1 MNLMIFLRRRLF
13 HMVPVIVGITL
24 VTFFMIHLIPGDPAR
39 IMLGPRATPDRVEQL
54 RRELGLD
61 KPLYTQYLYF
71 LGNVVRGDLGRS
83 LYYRQS
89 VTPLVLER
97 LPVTLSLVLY
107 SAALAMLISVPLG
120 VVAALRR
127 NSIIDQAIRTVFLL
141 TLSMPPFWLG
151 LLLIIALG
159 LGLRLFPVSGFGA
172 GPPDNLWHLF
182 LPSLTIALSLSPML
196 IRSLRISMISN
207 LRALYVTTARS
218 KGLKERTIILRHVLR
233 NSLIS
238 TITILG
244 VNLGWLIGGTV
255 IIETVFALPGLGY
268 LMVSAIQ
275 ARDYPVVQA
284 ITLIFAVLVILINLT
299 TDLAYAAL
307 DPRVTYD

>member
-13 HMVPVIVGITL
+13 HMIPVLIGITL
-24 VTFFMIHLIPGDPAR
+24 VTFLMIHLIPGDPAR
-39 IMLGPRATPDRVEQL
+39 IMLGPRATPERVEEL
-54 RRELGLD
+54 RRDLGLD
-61 KPLYTQYLYF
+61 KPLYTQYAYF
-71 LGNVVRGDLGRS
+71 LANVVRGDLGRS
-83 LYYRQS
+83 LYYRQA
-89 VTPLVLER
+89 VTPLVFER
-97 LPVTLSLVLY
+97 LPATLSLVLY

-127 NSIIDQAIRTVFLL
+127 NSVIDQAIRSVFLL

-151 LLLIIALG
+151 LLLIIGLG
-159 LGLRLFPVSGFGA
+159 LGLGLFPVSGIGKS
-172 GPPDNLWHLF
+172 PPDRLWHLF
-182 LPSLTIALSLSPML
+182 LPSLTIALSLAPML
-196 IRSLRISMISN
+196 IRSLRVSMISN

-218 KGLKERTIILRHVLR
+218 KGLRERTIILRHVLR

-284 ITLIFAVLVILINLT
+284 ITLIFAVLVILVNLA